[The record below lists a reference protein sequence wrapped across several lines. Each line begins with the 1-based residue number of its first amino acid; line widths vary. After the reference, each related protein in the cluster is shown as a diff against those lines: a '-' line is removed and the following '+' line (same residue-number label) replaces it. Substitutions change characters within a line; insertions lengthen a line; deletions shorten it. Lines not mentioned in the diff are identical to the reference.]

1 MAVLR
6 MDGVVTFSHI
16 GPDGRARMVDVGDK
30 DVSVRVA
37 VAEGAVR
44 ASSAF
49 LDAVEADS
57 VAKGNVLETARLA
70 GIQAAKR
77 THELIPLAHPLS
89 IDHIDIE
96 AFVDR
101 PLIKI
106 RATVRAKAR
115 TGVEMEALTAVTV
128 AALTVYDM
136 GKAIDKA
143 MLIEGVRLVS
153 KTGGK
158 SDDYSAE

>member
-6 MDGVVTFSHI
+6 MVGAMTFSHI

-30 DVSVRVA
+30 EVTVRVA

-44 ASSAF
+44 AGSAF
-49 LDAVEADS
+49 LDAVAADS

-77 THELIPLAHPLS
+77 THELIPLAHPLP

-101 PLIKI
+101 PLIKV

-153 KTGGK
+153 KTGGA